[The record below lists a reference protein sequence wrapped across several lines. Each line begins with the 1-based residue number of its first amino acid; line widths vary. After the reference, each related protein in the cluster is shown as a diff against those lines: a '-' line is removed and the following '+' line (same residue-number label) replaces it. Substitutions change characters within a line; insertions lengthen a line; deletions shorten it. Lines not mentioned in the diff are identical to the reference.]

1 MGAPTES
8 GQAPHWLFRAEDE
21 FVGDLFSGSHPRS
34 LMIPNEKAAAAA
46 PAILGKI
53 EVVSSQ
59 LSLSVQILIFRPW
72 RCGRESFR
80 LGETLTLLQATFVRD
95 RDTQR
100 DLSRT

>member
-1 MGAPTES
+1 
-8 GQAPHWLFRAEDE
+8 
-21 FVGDLFSGSHPRS
+21 
-34 LMIPNEKAAAAA
+34 MIPNEKAAAAA
-46 PAILGKI
+46 HAILGKI

-59 LSLSVQILIFRPW
+59 PSLSVQILIFRPW

-80 LGETLTLLQATFVRD
+80 LGETLTLLQGTFVRD